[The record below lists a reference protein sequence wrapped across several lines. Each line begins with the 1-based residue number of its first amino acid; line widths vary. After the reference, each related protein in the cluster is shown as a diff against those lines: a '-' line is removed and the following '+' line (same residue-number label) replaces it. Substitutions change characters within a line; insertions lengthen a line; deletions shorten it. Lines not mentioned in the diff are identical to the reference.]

1 MNAKF
6 LARFLKLFI
15 SLLFLQLL
23 LPMRMVLADT
33 GPKPT
38 MEFNFK
44 EEPDAELQIISGILY
59 ECDQADCSD
68 AAPLQQAGPQG
79 LYCDT
84 EGCNATAYG
93 FAPYHI
99 LEVEFS
105 DEVTRRSNIFETAG
119 FNSIYTVTV
128 RPDDLLVEAQFSLD
142 GFSRLGLIEILILC
156 TCGLVILGL
165 VITLIVFL
173 IRRSRKT

>member
-1 MNAKF
+1 MNP
-6 LARFLKLFI
+6 RFLKLFLL
-15 SLLFLQLL
+15 LLFLQIL
-23 LPMRMVLADT
+23 LPMQTVLADT

-38 MEFNFK
+38 MEFDFK
-44 EEPDAELQIISGILY
+44 QEPDAELQIVSGILY
-59 ECDQADCSD
+59 ECDQPDCSD

-105 DEVTRRSNIFETAG
+105 DEVTRRSNIFETSG
-119 FNSIYTVTV
+119 FNSKYTVTV
-128 RPDDLLVEAQFSLD
+128 RPDDLVVEAQFSLD
-142 GFSRLGLIEILILC
+142 SFPRVTLLTLLACCCGLVLLGLIIGLI
-156 TCGLVILGL
+156 IY
-165 VITLIVFL
+165 L